1 MVIISVKTDELFKIY
16 WRRNF
21 QKVSKT
27 WIFGKIS
34 FCFNKKESYSEEV
47 FFNQFVFR
55 STAFRLNTFPLL
67 QVTVTGR
74 RLNNK
79 VSLHPYKKMNTYL
92 QLCIW
97 NEWAWKRRERNTKD
111 ISFERTFQAV
121 QNRLF
126 IKVFL
131 ILFILKKYPF
141 LSTSSYK
148 IRFFH
153 SVRFVSLQRYELES
167 WDLVWQWDTHTH
179 RGDKY
184 TYRLPPSLI

>member
-1 MVIISVKTDELFKIY
+1 
-16 WRRNF
+16 
-21 QKVSKT
+21 
-27 WIFGKIS
+27 
-34 FCFNKKESYSEEV
+34 
-47 FFNQFVFR
+47 
-55 STAFRLNTFPLL
+55 
-67 QVTVTGR
+67 
-74 RLNNK
+74 
-79 VSLHPYKKMNTYL
+79 MNTYL

-131 ILFILKKYPF
+131 VLFILKKYPF

-148 IRFFH
+148 IRFFL

-179 RGDKY
+179 RVITYEKIVQFGQREQQFLSKYSQNLIVPKSCNSLIYIYIRY
-184 TYRLPPSLI
+184 TYCF